1 MPAPSTASPVRAVR
15 PEPRGVVRLSAAE
28 LRLQRRITMFLTV
41 LPALGI
47 VAAIIAWWGRG
58 IDGVDL
64 GIMLG
69 FYAFTGFGISVG
81 YHRLFTHRSF
91 TAARPARLV
100 IAIAGSM
107 AVQGSIISWVS
118 THRRHHA
125 YADRFGDPHSPHLAQ
140 ATGLKGVLL
149 GLYHAH
155 VGWLFDKEGTDR
167 DEYAPDLVAEPM
179 IARIDR
185 LFPQLTL
192 LTFILPAVLG
202 LIITRSF
209 GGMVTAFIWG
219 SLVRVFA
226 LHHMTWSINSVC
238 HFFGKEAYR
247 ARDESRNVWPMAVIS
262 FGESWHNNHHAFP
275 WSARLGLRAWQIDP
289 GWYVIRT
296 LQALGLVR
304 GVKVPTRAQREA
316 RRIAA

>member
-1 MPAPSTASPVRAVR
+1 MSAPPPATPVLEAR
-15 PEPRGVVRLSAAE
+15 PEPRGVVRLSARE
-28 LRLQRRITMFLTV
+28 LRIQRRITLVLTV
-41 LPALGI
+41 LPAIGI
-47 VAAIIAWWGRG
+47 AAAVVEFWGRG
-58 IDGVDL
+58 IGGVDL
-64 GIMLG
+64 AIMG
-69 FYAFTGFGISVG
+69 AFYAFTGFGISVG

-91 TAARPARLV
+91 TAARPARAV

-140 ATGLKGVLL
+140 ASGLKGVLL

-155 VGWLFDKEGTDR
+155 VGWLFDKDGTDR
-167 DEYAPDLVAEPM
+167 NEYAPDLVAEPM

-185 LFPQLTL
+185 LFPYLTL
-192 LTFILPAVLG
+192 LTFFLPALLG
-202 LIITRSF
+202 LVITRSF
-209 GGMVTAFIWG
+209 SGMVTAFIWG
-219 SLVRVFA
+219 SLVRIFA

-238 HFFGKEAYR
+238 HFFGKEAYK
-247 ARDESRNVWPMAVIS
+247 ARDESRNVWPMAVVS

-275 WSARLGLRAWQIDP
+275 WSARLGLRAWEIDP

-296 LQALGLVR
+296 LQAFGLVR
-304 GVKVPTRAQREA
+304 GVKVPTKAQRDA
-316 RRIAA
+316 RRISA